1 MDGLQK
7 RNTNHISPKN
17 QNFLDSIS
25 KKIDKQRKQK
35 KAKK

>member
-1 MDGLQK
+1 MDGLQ
-7 RNTNHISPKN
+7 NISPKN

-25 KKIDKQRKQK
+25 KKIDKQRRQK